1 MGPTTAAATCA
12 RASRRRTI
20 RSPRRARCIRW
31 SARIPTPAGAC
42 SISGAAATLIWSG
55 SSLRSPRRCSTSSG
69 VSSIGRNSPGSTSGA
84 SAISCSGTI
93 AAPCTGATHSIPA
106 PDGSC
111 TAPKSKASSDPPD
124 PRKPLQLEH
133 QPDDGRIMRRR
144 DFLALGAAALSARS
158 LTLQPARAQ
167 AKYPDRP
174 IRLVIP
180 FPPGGG
186 YDAVG
191 RPWAEKMKS
200 VLGTVVV
207 ENQGGGGSSL
217 GAAAV
222 ARARPDGYTILLGGS
237 STHVTEAI
245 LKSRPLYDPLKEL
258 EPISNEVVSAF
269 ALAINPA
276 VPARTLREFIDY
288 AKANPGKLSYGH
300 AGVGSLNHLT
310 GELLKSLA
318 GTPDIVQVPYR
329 GSGPATADTISG
341 QVAMVTPAV
350 TGPLLEFNRTG
361 KLRILAVTSPTR
373 LIAAPNIPT
382 AVEAGLPGMIS
393 QQSIGLFAPSATPKA
408 IIEQIW
414 QATRTVIA
422 EPAYRQMLIES
433 GFEPDVDSSP
443 ERFRRFME
451 EDIARWSPVVKAI
464 GLKLD

>member
-1 MGPTTAAATCA
+1 
-12 RASRRRTI
+12 
-20 RSPRRARCIRW
+20 
-31 SARIPTPAGAC
+31 
-42 SISGAAATLIWSG
+42 
-55 SSLRSPRRCSTSSG
+55 
-69 VSSIGRNSPGSTSGA
+69 
-84 SAISCSGTI
+84 
-93 AAPCTGATHSIPA
+93 
-106 PDGSC
+106 
-111 TAPKSKASSDPPD
+111 
-124 PRKPLQLEH
+124 
-133 QPDDGRIMRRR
+133 MRRR
-144 DFLALGAAALSARS
+144 DFLALGVAALAARL
-158 LTLQPARAQ
+158 LTLQPALAQ
-167 AKYPDRP
+167 SKYPDRP

-191 RPWAEKMKS
+191 RPWAERMKS

-237 STHVTEAI
+237 STHITEAI
-245 LKSRPLYDPLKEL
+245 LKRRPLYDPLKEL
-258 EPISNEVVSAF
+258 EPISNVVVAAF

-318 GTPDIVQVPYR
+318 GTDIVHVPYR
-329 GSGPATADTISG
+329 GSGPATADT
-341 QVAMVTPAV
+341 MVTPAV

-361 KLRILAVTSPTR
+361 KLRILAVTSPAR
-373 LIAAPNIPT
+373 LIAAPDIPT

-393 QQSIGLFAPSATPKA
+393 QQLIGLFAPSGTPKA

-422 EPAYRQMLIES
+422 EPAYQQMLIES
-433 GFEPDVDSSP
+433 GFEPDVDSTP
-443 ERFRRFME
+443 EKFRRFIE
-451 EDIARWSPVVKAI
+451 EDIARWSPLVKAI

>member
-1 MGPTTAAATCA
+1 
-12 RASRRRTI
+12 
-20 RSPRRARCIRW
+20 
-31 SARIPTPAGAC
+31 
-42 SISGAAATLIWSG
+42 
-55 SSLRSPRRCSTSSG
+55 
-69 VSSIGRNSPGSTSGA
+69 
-84 SAISCSGTI
+84 
-93 AAPCTGATHSIPA
+93 
-106 PDGSC
+106 
-111 TAPKSKASSDPPD
+111 
-124 PRKPLQLEH
+124 
-133 QPDDGRIMRRR
+133 MRRR
-144 DFLALGAAALSARS
+144 DLLALGMIAPSVQLLMLHPAL
-158 LTLQPARAQ
+158 AQ
-167 AKYPDRP
+167 SKYPDRP

-258 EPISNEVVSAF
+258 DPISNVVVSAF
-269 ALAINPA
+269 ALAIHPA

-318 GTPDIVQVPYR
+318 GMPDLVHVPYR

-350 TGPLLEFNRTG
+350 TSGLLEFNRSG
-361 KLRILAVTSPTR
+361 KLRILAVTSPAR
-373 LIAAPNIPT
+373 LIAAPDIPT
-382 AVEAGLPGMIS
+382 AVEAGVPGMIS
-393 QQSIGLFAPSATPKA
+393 QQSIGLFAPAGTPTA
-408 IIEQIW
+408 IIEQIS
-414 QATRTVIA
+414 QASRGALA
-422 EPAYRQMLIES
+422 EPTYRQMLIES
-433 GFEPDVDSSP
+433 GFEPDMDSTA
-443 ERFRRFME
+443 EKLRRLIE
-451 EDIARWSPVVKAI
+451 EDIARWSPLVKAI